1 MHYRYWL
8 EKGTVSLKGNYVAN
22 ASQVLLLFIVSEH
35 IRLYGY
41 YLHEVKRKSH
51 FVYQIKT
58 KDSSR
63 YR

>member
-1 MHYRYWL
+1 MCL
-8 EKGTVSLKGNYVAN
+8 LKVTIGN

-35 IRLYGY
+35 FRLYGY

-58 KDSSR
+58 NDSPR